1 MDRSELLQ
9 PNHAAPAQLR
19 DTATGAQSANQFDLI
34 KRYAARIRALPENGG
49 PRDVWNPAEQRDT
62 AHGETP

>member
-1 MDRSELLQ
+1 MSHSGKIHSYDAGKGSG
-9 PNHAAPAQLR
+9 
-19 DTATGAQSANQFDLI
+19 DTGTGAQSANQFDLI